1 MRRAAPWWLGWLLTG
16 GLISIFAGE
25 RIFAELS
32 LARALLSGLGA
43 LVVLV
48 STALRAA
55 AWRSSE
61 GEARQV
67 ERWLLLAYA
76 GCVLAL
82 IGYLFSSDDGIRWLG
97 FTFADE
103 AARARYRVPLEVLWV
118 TLLSVSLL
126 PTLGAQIALGGHR
139 HARGAAAEV
148 EAFRVVEMARSGLV
162 VALAG
167 AALMLLGYV
176 ASARDEVLDL
186 SYFKTSSPGAAT
198 EGMVSSLDEPITA
211 MLFFPDVN
219 PVKDEVLA
227 YLNGLAD
234 ATGRVRIE
242 SYDRL
247 QSPRLA
253 ERYDVLDD
261 GTIVFVRGDQSQRL
275 VVGADLRQAG
285 STLRA
290 LDRQVQANLFPILR
304 GYRKVYLTTGHGELN
319 DSSGAG
325 PPSEGAPL
333 GRVAALSELLRFLS
347 YEVVDLGLG
356 NGLGQ
361 DVPADAAMVMV
372 LGPRRPFFEAE
383 MAALERFLAR
393 GGALLLA
400 LDPEGAFT
408 MGPLEQ
414 RLGVRYVAT
423 PLADEKRHLQQRGD
437 LSDRRLI
444 ITNNF
449 TSHEAVTS
457 LARAPMGTVVLL
469 VGPGYLDAV
478 EGAAGTPRFVVSS
491 LETTFADLSGDYRF
505 DDPREQQQPYNL
517 VAAVQGEVAAASNP
531 LVPEPET
538 MRALVF
544 ASSSL
549 FTDAVLASLAPNAT
563 LVGDGI
569 KWLGREE
576 TFAGATESE
585 ADVPIV
591 HTKAEDIA
599 WFYAT
604 ILGAPM
610 LVLGGGLLSVYRRSH
625 RRGVR
630 S

>member
-1 MRRAAPWWLGWLLTG
+1 MRRAAPWWLGWLLAG

-25 RIFAELS
+25 RIFAGLS

-43 LVVLV
+43 LVVLA
-48 STALRAA
+48 STALRAVS
-55 AWRSSE
+55 WRSSE
-61 GEARQV
+61 GEARRV

-82 IGYLFSSDDGIRWLG
+82 IGYLFSSDDGIRWLEL
-97 FTFADE
+97 TFADE

-126 PTLGAQIALGGHR
+126 PTLGAQLALGGHR

-148 EAFRVVEMARSGLV
+148 EAFRVLETARSGLV

-253 ERYDVLDD
+253 ERYDVVDD
-261 GTIVFVRGDQSQRL
+261 GTLLFVRGDQSQRI
-275 VVGADLRQAG
+275 VVGTDLRQAG

-290 LDRQVQANLFPILR
+290 LDRQVQANLLPILR

-325 PPSEGAPL
+325 PSEGAPL

-347 YEVVDLGLG
+347 YEVNDLGLG
-356 NGLGQ
+356 GGLGQ

-383 MAALERFLAR
+383 MAALERFLER

-423 PLADEKRHLQQRGD
+423 PLADEQQHLQQRGD

-457 LARAPMGTVVLL
+457 LARAPTGTVVLL
-469 VGPGYLDAV
+469 VGPGHLDAV
-478 EGAAGTPRFVVSS
+478 EGAAGTPRFVVNS
-491 LETTFADLSGDYRF
+491 LQTTFADLSGDYRF
-505 DDPREQQQPYNL
+505 DEPSEQRQPYNL

-549 FTDAVLASLAPNAT
+549 FADAVLASLAPNAA

-604 ILGAPM
+604 IFGAPM
-610 LVLGGGLLSVYRRSH
+610 LVLGGGLLSVYRRRH
-625 RRGVR
+625 RRGAH

>member
-1 MRRAAPWWLGWLLTG
+1 MRRAAPWWLGWLLAG

-25 RIFAELS
+25 RIFAEVS
-32 LARALLSGLGA
+32 LARAFLSGLGT
-43 LVVLV
+43 LVVLA
-48 STALRAA
+48 STALRAVS
-55 AWRSSE
+55 WRSSE

-76 GCVLAL
+76 GCILAL

-97 FTFADE
+97 LTFADE
-103 AARARYRVPLEVLWV
+103 TARARYRIPLEVLWV
-118 TLLSVSLL
+118 TLLFVSLL
-126 PTLGAQIALGGHR
+126 PTLGAQLALGRHR
-139 HARGAAAEV
+139 QARDAAAGV

-167 AALMLLGYV
+167 ATLMLLGYV

-198 EGMVSSLDEPITA
+198 KGIILSLDEPITA

-234 ATGRVRIE
+234 ATDRLRIE

-253 ERYDVLDD
+253 ERYEVFDD
-261 GTIVFVRGDQSQRL
+261 GTLVFVRGDQSQRM
-275 VVGADLRQAG
+275 VVGTDLRQTR
-285 STLRA
+285 STLRT
-290 LDRQVQANLFPILR
+290 LDRQVQANLLPLLR

-325 PPSEGAPL
+325 LSEGAPL
-333 GRVAALSELLRFLS
+333 GRVEVLSEILRFLS

-356 NGLGQ
+356 DGLGQ

-383 MAALERFLAR
+383 MASLERFLAR

-400 LDPEGAFT
+400 LDPEGTFT

-423 PLADEKRHLQQRGD
+423 PLADEQRHLQQRGD

-449 TSHEAVTS
+449 TSHESVTS
-457 LARAPMGTVVLL
+457 LARAPTNTVVLL
-469 VGPGYLDAV
+469 VSPGYLDTV
-478 EGAAGTPRFVVSS
+478 EGAAATRRFVVSS
-491 LETTFADLSGDYRF
+491 LQTTFADLSGDYRF
-505 DDPREQQQPYNL
+505 DDPSEQQQPYKL
-517 VAAVQGEVAAASNP
+517 VAAVEGEVAAASNP
-531 LVPEPET
+531 LVTEPGP

-549 FTDAVLASLAPNAT
+549 FADAVLASIAPNAM

-591 HTKAEDIA
+591 HTKAENIA

-604 ILGAPM
+604 IIGAPM
-610 LVLGGGLLSVYRRSH
+610 LVLGGGLLGVYRRRH
-625 RRGVR
+625 RRGLR

>member
-1 MRRAAPWWLGWLLTG
+1 
-16 GLISIFAGE
+16 
-25 RIFAELS
+25 
-32 LARALLSGLGA
+32 
-43 LVVLV
+43 
-48 STALRAA
+48 
-55 AWRSSE
+55 
-61 GEARQV
+61 
-67 ERWLLLAYA
+67 LLAYA

-126 PTLGAQIALGGHR
+126 PTLGAQIALGKHR
-139 HARGAAAEV
+139 HARGVEV

-198 EGMVSSLDEPITA
+198 KGMVSSLDEPITA

-227 YLNGLAD
+227 YLNGLVD

-253 ERYDVLDD
+253 ERYEVFDD
-261 GTIVFVRGDQSQRL
+261 GTLVFVRGDQSQRL
-275 VVGADLRQAG
+275 VVGTDLRQAR
-285 STLRA
+285 STLRD
-290 LDRQVQANLFPILR
+290 LDRQVQANLLPILR

-319 DSSGAG
+319 DSSGVD
-325 PPSEGAPL
+325 PSEGASL
-333 GRVAALSELLRFLS
+333 GRVAVLNEILKLLS

-356 NGLGQ
+356 DGLGQ
-361 DVPADAAMVMV
+361 DVPDDAAIVMV

-423 PLADEKRHLQQRGD
+423 SLADEQRHLQQRSD

-457 LARAPMGTVVLL
+457 LARAPRSTVVLL

-478 EGAAGTPRFVVSS
+478 EGTVSTRHFVVSS
-491 LETTFADLSGDYRF
+491 LATTFADLSGDYRF
-505 DDPREQQQPYNL
+505 DDPGEQKQPYKL
-517 VAAVQGEVAAASNP
+517 VAAVQGEVAEASNP
-531 LVPEPET
+531 LITEPET

-549 FTDAVLASLAPNAT
+549 FSDAVLASLAPNAA
-563 LVGDGI
+563 LVADGI

-576 TFAGATESE
+576 AFAGTTESE

-610 LVLGGGLLSVYRRSH
+610 LVLGGGLLSVYSRRH
-625 RRGVR
+625 RRGVH

>member
-1 MRRAAPWWLGWLLTG
+1 MKRSAPWWLGWLLVG
-16 GLISIFAGE
+16 GLVSIFAGE
-25 RIFAELS
+25 RIFGSLS
-32 LARALLSGLGA
+32 IARALLSGLGA

-48 STALRAA
+48 STALRTAS
-55 AWRSSE
+55 WQSSE
-61 GEARQV
+61 GEARRV
-67 ERWLLLAYA
+67 ERWLLLASA
-76 GCVLAL
+76 GCILAL
-82 IGYLFSSDDGIRWLG
+82 IGYLFSSDVGIRLLG
-97 FTFADE
+97 LTFADE
-103 AARARYRVPLEVLWV
+103 SARARYRVPLEVLWV
-118 TLLSVSLL
+118 LLMSVSLL

-148 EAFRVVEMARSGLV
+148 EAFRVVETARSGLV

-167 AALMLLGYV
+167 ASLMLLGYV
-176 ASARDEVLDL
+176 ASARDNVLDL

-198 EGMVSSLDEPITA
+198 KGMLSSLDDPITA

-234 ATGRVRIE
+234 ASVHLRIE

-253 ERYDVLDD
+253 ERYEVTDD
-261 GTIVFVRGDQSQRL
+261 GTLLFVRGDQSQRL
-275 VVGADLRQAG
+275 VVGSDLRQAG
-285 STLRA
+285 SALRN
-290 LDRQVQANLFPILR
+290 LDRQVQAKLLPILR

-319 DSSGAG
+319 DSTGAG
-325 PPSEGAPL
+325 APEGAPL
-333 GRVAALSELLRFLS
+333 GRVAALSELLKLLS
-347 YEVVDLGLG
+347 YEVSDLGSVG
-356 NGLGQ
+356 GLGR
-361 DVPADAAMVMV
+361 DVPADAAIVMV
-372 LGPRRPFFEAE
+372 LGPRRPFFEEE
-383 MAALERFLAR
+383 MAALERFLTR

-400 LDPEGAFT
+400 LDPESSFT

-414 RLGVRYVAT
+414 RLGVRYVST
-423 PLADEKRHLQQRGD
+423 PLADEQEHLQQRGD

-444 ITNNF
+444 ITNRF

-457 LARAPMGTVVLL
+457 LARAGLSTGILL
-469 VGPGYLDAV
+469 VGPGHLDAV
-478 EGAAGTPRFVVSS
+478 EGATSTPRFVVNS

-505 DDPREQQQPYNL
+505 DEAREERQAYNL
-517 VAAVQGEVAAASNP
+517 VAAVQGEVVAASNP
-531 LVPEPET
+531 LVPDPET

-549 FTDAVLASLAPNAT
+549 FSDAVLTSLAPNAA

-591 HTKAEDIA
+591 HTKDEDIA

-610 LVLGGGLLSVYRRSH
+610 LVLGGGLLDVYRR
-625 RRGVR
+625 RRWRGDR